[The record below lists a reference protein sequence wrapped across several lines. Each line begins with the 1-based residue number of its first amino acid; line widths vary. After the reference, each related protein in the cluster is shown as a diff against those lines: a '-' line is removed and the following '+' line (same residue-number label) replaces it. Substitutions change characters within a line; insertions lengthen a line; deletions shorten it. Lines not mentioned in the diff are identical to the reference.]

1 MGKTGEAGSMLHY
14 TAALRSNRCLKLVK
28 EPYPYQ
34 FPRSPC
40 PCCSISLQ
48 HKEQNTQLAK
58 Q

>member
-1 MGKTGEAGSMLHY
+1 MWGRLVKQAVS
-14 TAALRSNRCLKLVK
+14 ALRSNRCFKLRK

-48 HKEQNTQLAK
+48 HKEQNTQLPK